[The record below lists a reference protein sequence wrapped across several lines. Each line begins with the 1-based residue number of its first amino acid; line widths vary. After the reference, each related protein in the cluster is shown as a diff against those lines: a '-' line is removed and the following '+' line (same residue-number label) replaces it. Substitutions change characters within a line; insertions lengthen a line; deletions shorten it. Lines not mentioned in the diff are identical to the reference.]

1 MAVVTLILILN
12 WSLDSVDR
20 DNITIDIKLWLFQLQ
35 DGQQY
40 SFRLAEGYP
49 WTDCPEKGYSRS
61 LYSLRYMSPS
71 RLQNSGKFFALN
83 PFSWVPKKNKSFWRW
98 CDKVLFTETA
108 IEWTVS
114 SFVIIAETNRSRIP
128 NSVLMYRDLS
138 IVFDICLRHFITVVL
153 VTCFWRPCD
162 VTVTK

>member
-1 MAVVTLILILN
+1 MSYPQFNILLIIYIIYGVYYIWWHIMTNHFVDINLSHGRGDILILN

-49 WTDCPEKGYSRS
+49 WTDCPEKGFSRS

-71 RLQNSGKFFALN
+71 RFQNSGKFLRENTFPEFQRKIKVFEDDVIKFCSQKQPLN
-83 PFSWVPKKNKSFWRW
+83 EQY
-98 CDKVLFTETA
+98 LH
-108 IEWTVS
+108 
-114 SFVIIAETNRSRIP
+114 
-128 NSVLMYRDLS
+128 L
-138 IVFDICLRHFITVVL
+138 
-153 VTCFWRPCD
+153 
-162 VTVTK
+162 